1 MGAVL
6 QSATKPGRLQ
16 IYRTIFTSLTTINI
30 LIMTILWN
38 AVYVLLV
45 AELGILTS
53 LLLACIPT
61 KNWCDLIAFIEKFIE
76 STTQKIF
83 QHLRVQKVVETLR
96 ITWIYKVKNKIFN
109 IQVFFWKYVATLALV
124 FIVCLRE
131 LWVVEIIRTEHKYQV
146 VDTMVGMEDNVN
158 LFRAQRNVYISGLT
172 LFLALAIKRVFSLIL
187 TLGRVRDE
195 REALKYKGFFATGAK
210 K

>member
-1 MGAVL
+1 MGSLCSGAAL
-6 QSATKPGRLQ
+6 PSGKEYCYQRNRAMALLW
-16 IYRTIFTSLTTINI
+16 TSLY
-30 LIMTILWN
+30 L
-38 AVYVLLV
+38 LLV
-45 AELGILTS
+45 TEIGILTS

-61 KNWCDLIAFIEKFIE
+61 KLWCDLIAYIDRFIK

-83 QHLRVQKVVETLR
+83 QSLRVQKIIEILH
-96 ITWIYKVKNKIFN
+96 ITWIYEVKNKIFN
-109 IQVFFWKYVATLALV
+109 THVFFWKYVVSLAIV
-124 FIVCLRE
+124 FIFSLRE
-131 LWVVEIIRTEHKYQV
+131 LWIIDIIRTEHKYQV
-146 VDTMVGMEDNVN
+146 VDLTVSLEDNVN

-195 REALKYKGFFATGAK
+195 REALKYKGFFTTATK